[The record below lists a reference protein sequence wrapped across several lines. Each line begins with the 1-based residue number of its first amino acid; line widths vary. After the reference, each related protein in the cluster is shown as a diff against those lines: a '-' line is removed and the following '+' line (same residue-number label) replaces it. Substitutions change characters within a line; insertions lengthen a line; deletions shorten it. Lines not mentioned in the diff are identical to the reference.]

1 MTFWKINKGTVVLTA
16 ALVILVGGAYISSS
30 DCGSGCLLSS
40 VFTANEAVA
49 GPGCSAE
56 AKAACTKPCPE
67 KATTAEATTTEAKV
81 TPANA
86 TASTC
91 GDKEA
96 CIAKCMADKGLT
108 RAEAEA
114 CYAKCQAGAKATN
127 ASATEGCSKSCTGS
141 VNIIKTANAEGQYSR
156 EAYIDACVAKGMTK
170 EAAVK
175 AADEKGLTSMAS
187 DKAGCASAT
196 KASATKTSAG
206 AGCCANK
213 AKAATTTASAKASE
227 SSN

>member
-1 MTFWKINKGTVVLTA
+1 MTFWKINKGTVALTA

-30 DCGSGCLLSS
+30 TCGSGCLLSS
-40 VFTANEAVA
+40 VFTVNEAVA
-49 GPGCSAE
+49 GGPGCSAE
-56 AKAACTKPCPE
+56 AKAACTTPCPE
-67 KATTAEATTTEAKV
+67 KATTAEATTTEATV

-96 CIAKCMADKGLT
+96 CIAKCMAEKGMT
-108 RAEAEA
+108 RTEAEA
-114 CYAKCQAGAKATN
+114 CYAKCEAAKATN
-127 ASATEGCSKSCTGS
+127 ANATEGCSKSCTGS
-141 VNIIKTANAEGQYSR
+141 VNIIKTANADGQYSR

-170 EAAVK
+170 EAAAK

-187 DKAGCASAT
+187 DKGCCAAGAT
-196 KASATKTSAG
+196 KASAETA

-213 AKAATTTASAKASE
+213 TKATTTTASAKASE